1 VKWDRGARA
10 GAGGAQKG
18 ARVRGQATWPGISA
32 GVRASP
38 QRFTGKV
45 KLTGRSHGTAR
56 GRAGAR

>member
-1 VKWDRGARA
+1 
-10 GAGGAQKG
+10 
-18 ARVRGQATWPGISA
+18 VRGQATWPGISA

-45 KLTGRSHGTAR
+45 KLTGRSHGAAR